1 MAYSS
6 PGEQFQEIWTA
17 AITRYN
23 QDTKRDYFDRGLEAD
38 SPDALFRILD
48 KELNRFKEYR
58 KKGKRA
64 RNAILPVLELVNI
77 SADAIGDSLATVST
91 TSAQIPETYC

>member
-1 MAYSS
+1 MEYPS

-23 QDTKRDYFDRGLEAD
+23 QDTKRDYLERELEAD

-58 KKGKRA
+58 KRGHRA
-64 RNAILPVLELVNI
+64 RNAILSVLELVNI

-91 TSAQIPETYC
+91 ASS

>member
-6 PGEQFQEIWTA
+6 PKEQFQEIWTA

-23 QDTKRDYFDRGLEAD
+23 QDTKRDYLERGLEAD

-48 KELNRFKEYR
+48 KELNLFKEYLKR
-58 KKGKRA
+58 GHRA
-64 RNAILPVLELVNI
+64 RNAILSVLESVDI

-91 TSAQIPETYC
+91 ASSRSCS